1 VPAWIFDPAVDEE
14 SAMIYMIP
22 LTILPLIIYN
32 IVGYSL
38 SGADPWATELFG
50 ITMIS
55 GVRWSMTVGDLLISF
70 AIVMLFFELMKAARS
85 SHSTITNHVLS
96 TIVLIVYVVEF
107 IIAGAAAHSVFF
119 ILTLIALFDVVA
131 GFSVTIRTATRD
143 IALGHNIDGAI

>member
-1 VPAWIFDPAVDEE
+1 LGRIATPAVAEE
-14 SAMIYMIP
+14 YVMIHMIP

-38 SGADPWATELFG
+38 SGADPWANELFG

-55 GVRWSMTVGDLLISF
+55 GVRWSMTIGDLLISF
-70 AIVMLFFELMKAARS
+70 AILLLYFELMKAARS
-85 SHSTITNHVLS
+85 SHNTITNHVLS
-96 TIVLIVYVVEF
+96 TVVLIVYVVEF
-107 IIAGAAAHSVFF
+107 IVAGVAADSVFF

-131 GFSVTIRTATRD
+131 GFSVTIKTATRD